1 MTSRILLVSPAMSVS
16 LRQARFDD
24 GGSLDDGGAALAR
37 SAAGSLPPG
46 ARVLLSPGARCRETA
61 RALGLDAEPAADL
74 AGLDVGRWRGRGLD
88 EVGAAEPEA
97 VGRWL
102 ADPACAPH
110 GGESVLDLCARIG
123 RWLDGTRSAEGRTL
137 AVVEPEV
144 VRAAVVGALGLS
156 AALFWRL
163 DVPPLTVTE
172 LSGRAGRWNL
182 RLGRPLGAP
191 GAD

>member
-37 SAAGSLPPG
+37 SAAGSLPPA

-61 RALGLDAEPAADL
+61 HALGLDAEPAADL

-123 RWLDGTRSAEGRTL
+123 RWLDGTRSRR
-137 AVVEPEV
+137 AVRSPWSS
-144 VRAAVVGALGLS
+144 RRWCGPRS
-156 AALFWRL
+156 W
-163 DVPPLTVTE
+163 
-172 LSGRAGRWNL
+172 GRWACP
-182 RLGRPLGAP
+182 RRCSGGWTCRR
-191 GAD
+191 